1 MKRLPILLLT
11 PLLLLSVIAY
21 ATHRG
26 DDATHEVEEIVLE
39 NPKPQIIIHSVA
51 NILAQ
56 IGSIIGNPHNKPN
69 VGQNVAGI
77 LGNIVNIALIASKRG
92 FTTEQEIMD
101 YLVNELHLDQEIR
114 RIIEH
119 EAEEVRRTILL
130 EA

>member
-1 MKRLPILLLT
+1 MKLRYILLLPSLVCFT
-11 PLLLLSVIAY
+11 PVHTLQEL
-21 ATHRG
+21 
-26 DDATHEVEEIVLE
+26 DDLPEQAPNL
-39 NPKPQIIIHSVA
+39 KPQVIIHSVA

-77 LGNIVNIALIASKRG
+77 LGNIVNIALIASHRG
-92 FTTEQEIMD
+92 LKTEREIMD
-101 YLVNELHLDQEIR
+101 YLINELHLDQEIR

-119 EAEEVRRTILL
+119 EAEEIRRAIAL